1 MKKKPTILQALT
13 PIIFI
18 VVALTIGYGYFKMK
32 IEPLMVISAFVAGF
46 YSFKTRIYME
56 RNARCNNRKDI
67 KCFTCNTNTLECRI
81 FDRSTYVFWNSAY
94 DNLLWSSNDKS

>member
-32 IEPLMVISAFVAGF
+32 IEPLMVISAFVAGSIALKLG
-46 YSFKTRIYME
+46 Y
-56 RNARCNNRKDI
+56 ARCNNRKDI
-67 KCFTCNTNTLECRI
+67 KCFTSNTNTLECRI

-94 DNLLWSSNDKS
+94 DNLLWSSNNKS

>member
-32 IEPLMVISAFVAGF
+32 IEPLSFCCRI

-67 KCFTCNTNTLECRI
+67 KCFTSNTNTLECRI

-94 DNLLWSSNDKS
+94 DNLLWSSNNKS

>member
-32 IEPLMVISAFVAGF
+32 IEPLMVISAFVAGSIALKLG
-46 YSFKTRIYME
+46 YTWKEMQDVH
-56 RNARCNNRKDI
+56 NRKDI
-67 KCFTCNTNTLECRI
+67 KCFTSNTNTLECRI
-81 FDRSTYVFWNSAY
+81 F
-94 DNLLWSSNDKS
+94 